1 MEYWRPTVGFP
12 GYEVSSHG
20 KVRSIARDYI
30 DSIGRKQHVKG
41 QELTLQYQ
49 KGDDGYVQVMA
60 TLYKNGKPHRLLVHR
75 LVAKAFI
82 PNPYNFPQINHKD
95 ENSTNTIVENLEWC
109 TAKYNIHYNNNI
121 ERSAKKRCKRVDVF
135 DIKNNFIETM
145 PSGVAASIKYKVSR
159 GSISSCC
166 NGSINSVKNYIF
178 KFH

>member
-20 KVRSIARDYI
+20 KVRSVARDYI

-41 QELTLQYQ
+41 QVLTLQYQ
-49 KGDDGYVQVMA
+49 RNNKGYVQVMA
-60 TLYKNGKPHRLLVHR
+60 SLYKNGKMHRLLVHR

-82 PNPYNFPQINHKD
+82 SNPYNFPQINHKD
-95 ENSTNTIVENLEWC
+95 ENSTNNNVENLEWC
-109 TAKYNIHYNNNI
+109 TAKYNNHYNNLV
-121 ERSAKKRCKRVDVF
+121 ERRSKKKCKLVDVF
-135 DIKNNFIETM
+135 DINNNYIETM
-145 PSGVAASIKYKVSR
+145 PSCKDASIKYNVSR

-166 NGSINSVKNYIF
+166 NGVINSVKNYIF